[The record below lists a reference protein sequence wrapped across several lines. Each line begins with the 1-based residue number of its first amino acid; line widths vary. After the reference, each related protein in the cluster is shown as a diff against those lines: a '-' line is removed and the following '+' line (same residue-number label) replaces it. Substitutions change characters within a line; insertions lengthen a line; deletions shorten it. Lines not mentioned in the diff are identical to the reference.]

1 MKTYEIISTYFKG
14 KDPEPLLRVIHKIA
28 QAIDKL
34 PEKEQEALNKDIYY
48 VLNGGH
54 YDETFAKLAVEKMYY
69 TEDREKHYAPYW
81 MCSEIEKI
89 WDKNKSQIE
98 EPTYTMWDL
107 YVTMNMLMSDN
118 YKLLEE
124 RYPDSTKD
132 EKTKIIVEDAINYL
146 NDEDNPFGSEKIWG
160 YLNAKL

>member
-1 MKTYEIISTYFKG
+1 
-14 KDPEPLLRVIHKIA
+14 
-28 QAIDKL
+28 
-34 PEKEQEALNKDIYY
+34 
-48 VLNGGH
+48 
-54 YDETFAKLAVEKMYY
+54 
-69 TEDREKHYAPYW
+69 

-98 EPTYTMWDL
+98 EPTYTMWDF

-118 YKLLEE
+118 HKLLEE